1 VTGIA
6 ERRMRAQHLVGKPFA
21 SAVEAV
27 SWFGAVQS
35 QDYPAAKWALG
46 QRVKSATDSM
56 LDQLFDEGAILRTHV
71 MRPTWHFVLPEDI
84 RWIQE
89 LTSPA
94 VMRGLAGRHRQL
106 GLDQDT
112 VTRAMRLFVKVLKG
126 RYLTRTELADTLRK
140 AGISPDG
147 QRLPHLLATAE
158 HSNLIT
164 SGPRR
169 GKQFTYA
176 LLEERAP
183 NARTLDREGALRG
196 LTLQYFRSHGPAQMK
211 DFAWWSSL
219 SMKDVRHGVELAGAE
234 LAGETIDGRDYWF
247 WRRERKGEL
256 PDLVAHL
263 LPNFD
268 EFTVAYR
275 DREALLH
282 PELAFDPKLF
292 AYYRDSTPMGGMLSS
307 IVTING
313 RVRGA
318 WRRKLEPRKVKVE
331 VRTVAPMSRI
341 EEDAV
346 KAAAEQYGRFLERS
360 IELSRD
366 A

>member
-1 VTGIA
+1 
-6 ERRMRAQHLVGKPFA
+6 MRAQHLIGKPFA
-21 SAVEAV
+21 SVVEAV
-27 SWFGAVQS
+27 HWFGAVQS

-46 QRVKSATDSM
+46 QRIKNATDSA
-56 LDQLFDEGAILRTHV
+56 LDHLFDEGAILRTHV
-71 MRPTWHFVLPEDI
+71 MRPTWHFVVPEDI

-94 VMRGLAGRHRQL
+94 VMRGLAGRHRRL

-112 VTRAMRLFVKVLKG
+112 VTRALRVFAKALKG
-126 RYLTRTELADTLRK
+126 RYLTRTELGDALRK
-140 AGISPDG
+140 AGIQPDG
-147 QRLPHLLATAE
+147 QRLPHMLAAAE

-183 NARTLDREGALRG
+183 NAHSLDREDAVRG
-196 LTLQYFRSHGPAQMK
+196 LTLLYFRSHGPAQVK
-211 DFAWWSSL
+211 DLAWWSGL
-219 SMKDVRHGVELAGAE
+219 SVRDIRHGLELAGAE
-234 LAGETIDGRDYWF
+234 LARETIDGRDYWF
-247 WRRERKGEL
+247 WSRERRGDS

-282 PELAFDPKLF
+282 PELPFDPKLF
-292 AYYRDSTPMGGMLSS
+292 AYSRDSSPMGGMLSN

-318 WRRKLEPRKVKVE
+318 WSRRIEPRKVKVE
-331 VRTVAPMSRI
+331 VRAVAPVSRL

-346 KAAAEQYGRFLERS
+346 KTAAEQYGRFLERS
-360 IELSRD
+360 MELSS
-366 A
+366 